1 MNIAEPACNDA
12 AMRFGTPR
20 RTQPAKTLLYLLAA
34 IPLGAIGAAT
44 LLAGWIVVLVLAVTP
59 LVVPLL
65 VAFRTA
71 VGGIARLEG
80 VTANA
85 LLGTRTRPPLRSSG
99 PKGYW
104 RRIPAI
110 LGDGAFWKQQVFLL
124 QRFVVGG
131 ALAVAEASLL
141 AGSLGYLT
149 QPIWYRW
156 SEASYGSWKVDSLGR
171 AFLFFPAGV
180 VGLVLGL
187 LLLRPLTAY
196 TRSLAVGL
204 LGGDGPEYPDPASP
218 VARARRLRSLEWHA
232 LAFVLL
238 NALTIVI
245 WAATTPGRYFWPMW
259 TLVPFGVALAVHA
272 WTVYVAA
279 KPKTFAQALAV
290 HAGAS
295 VGLALLLVLIWAVT
309 SRGYFWPLWPIL
321 ALAIVFSIHF
331 AIDRRFRQQSERIE
345 QLETTRAGAVDQQ
358 DAELRRIERDLHDGA
373 QAQLVALG
381 MSIGMAEQK
390 LASDP
395 EGAQQLLAEARRG
408 AREALEELRSLARG
422 IHPPVL
428 ADRGLE
434 AAIGALADRTPLT
447 VHVDVDVEQ
456 RPPAPVETAAYYVVA
471 ESLANVGKHAHADR
485 VDIAVRR
492 EADELVV
499 EVTDNG
505 TGGADPS
512 GNGLLGLARRVEA
525 LDGTLGVQSP
535 VGGPTIVR
543 AVMPCA
549 S

>member
-12 AMRFGTPR
+12 TVRFATPR
-20 RTQPAKTLLYLLAA
+20 RTQSAKTLLYLLTA
-34 IPLGAIGAAT
+34 IPLGAIGGAT
-44 LLAGWIVVLVLAVTP
+44 LLAGWIIVAVLAITP
-59 LVVPLL
+59 LLVPAL
-65 VAFRTA
+65 VAFRAA

-80 VTANA
+80 KTANA
-85 LLGTRTRPPLRSSG
+85 LLTTRTAPPMRSPG

-110 LGDGAFWKQQVFLL
+110 LGDGAFWKQQTFLL

-131 ALAVAEASLL
+131 TLAVAEAALL
-141 AGSLGYLT
+141 AGSVGYLT

-156 SEASYGSWKVDSLGR
+156 SQADYGSWQVDSLGR
-171 AFLFFPAGV
+171 AFVFFPAGV
-180 VGLVLGL
+180 IGLALGL
-187 LLLRPLTAY
+187 MLLRPLTAY
-196 TRSLAVGL
+196 SRSLAVGL
-204 LGGDGPEYPDPASP
+204 LGGEGPEYPDPASP
-218 VARARRLRSLEWHA
+218 AARARQVRALEWHA
-232 LAFVLL
+232 LAVVLV
-238 NALTIVI
+238 NALAVVI
-245 WAATTPGRYFWPMW
+245 WATTTPGRYFWPMW
-259 TLVPFGVALAVHA
+259 TLVPFSVALAVHA
-272 WTVYVAA
+272 WTVYVNA
-279 KPKTFAQALAV
+279 KPAGFGKSLAL

-295 VGLALLLVLIWAVT
+295 FGLAVLLVLIWAVT

-321 ALAIVFSIHF
+321 ALAIVFLVHL

-345 QLETTRAGAVDQQ
+345 QLESTRAGAVDQQ
-358 DAELRRIERDLHDGA
+358 DAELRRIERNLHDGA

-408 AREALEELRSLARG
+408 ARDALEELRSLARG

-434 AAIGALADRTPLT
+434 AAIGALADKTPLT
-447 VHVDVDVEQ
+447 VHVAVDVDE

-471 ESLANVGKHAHADR
+471 EALANVGKHAHAER
-485 VDIAVRR
+485 VDITVRR
-492 EADELVV
+492 EGDELAV
-499 EVTDNG
+499 EITDNG
-505 TGGADPS
+505 AGGANAS
-512 GNGLLGLARRVEA
+512 GNGLRGLARRVEA
-525 LDGTLGVQSP
+525 LDGTLSVQSP
-535 VGGPTIVR
+535 VGGPTVVR

>member
-12 AMRFGTPR
+12 AVRPGTPR
-20 RTQPAKTLLYLLAA
+20 TTQAAKTFVYLLTA
-34 IPLGAIGAAT
+34 IPLGAIGFAT
-44 LLAGWIVVLVLAVTP
+44 LVAGWVVVSVLAITP
-59 LVVPLL
+59 LVVPAL
-65 VAFRTA
+65 VAFRAA

-80 VTANA
+80 RVANA
-85 LLGTRTRPPLRSSG
+85 LLGTRTAPPMRSAG

-124 QRFVVGG
+124 QRYVVGV
-131 ALAVAEASLL
+131 AFAVGEASLL

-156 SEASYGSWKVDSLGR
+156 ADSGYGSWRVDSLGR
-171 AFLFFPAGV
+171 AFIFFPAGL
-180 VGLVLGL
+180 VGLPLALV
-187 LLLRPLTAY
+187 LLRPLTAY
-196 TRSLAVGL
+196 SRSLAVGL
-204 LGGDGPEYPDPASP
+204 LGGEGPAYPDSRSP
-218 VARARRLRSLEWHA
+218 VAKARRLRALEWHA
-232 LAFVLL
+232 LAVVLV

-245 WAATTPGRYFWPMW
+245 WASTTPGRYFWPMW
-259 TLVPFGVALAVHA
+259 TLLPLGVALAVHA
-272 WTVYVAA
+272 WTVYVGA
-279 KPKTFAQALAV
+279 KRQSFPHAFAI
-290 HAGAS
+290 HAGVSAG
-295 VGLALLLVLIWAVT
+295 VLLLLVLIWAVT
-309 SRGYFWPLWPIL
+309 SRGYFWPLWPML
-321 ALAIVFSIHF
+321 AFAIVLLVHL
-331 AIDRRFRQQSERIE
+331 AIDRRFREQNERIE

-395 EGAQQLLAEARRG
+395 AGAQRLLADARRG

-434 AAIGALADRTPLT
+434 AAIAALADRTPLT
-447 VHVDVDVEQ
+447 VHVEVDVDR

-471 ESLANVGKHAHADR
+471 ESLANVGKHANAER

-492 EADELVV
+492 RGDELSI
-499 EVTDNG
+499 EITDDG
-505 TGGADPS
+505 TGGANAA
-512 GNGLLGLARRVEA
+512 GNGLLGLRRRVEA
-525 LDGTLGVQSP
+525 LDGTFRVESP
-535 VGGPTIVR
+535 KGGPTVVR